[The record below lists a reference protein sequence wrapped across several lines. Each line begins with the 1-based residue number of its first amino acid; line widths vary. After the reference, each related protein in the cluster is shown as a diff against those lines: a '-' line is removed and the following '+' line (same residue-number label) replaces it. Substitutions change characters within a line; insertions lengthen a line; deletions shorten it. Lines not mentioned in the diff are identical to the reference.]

1 MPMLELS
8 DQQVVDLVK
17 QLPPQRKRT
26 ALLALAE
33 ETTARRNERMQ
44 LVESQIRQACADR
57 GRDWDAMPEVERE
70 AFLDDLIH
78 EDRPCAS

>member
-1 MPMLELS
+1 MLMLELS

-44 LVESQIRQACADR
+44 LVESQIRQSCAER
-57 GRDWDAMPEVERE
+57 ERDWDAMSKNERE

-78 EDRPCAS
+78 W

>member
-44 LVESQIRQACADR
+44 LVESQIRQSCAER
-57 GRDWDAMPEVERE
+57 GRDWDAMSADERE
-70 AFLDDLIH
+70 DFLDDLIH
-78 EDRPCAS
+78 EDRPCGS

>member
-1 MPMLELS
+1 MPMLELT

-33 ETTARRNERMQ
+33 ETATRRDERMQ
-44 LVESQIRQACADR
+44 LVESQLRRACAER
-57 GRDWDAMPEVERE
+57 GRDWDAMSADERE
-70 AFLDDLIH
+70 EFLDDFVH
-78 EDRPCAS
+78 EDRPCGS

>member
-1 MPMLELS
+1 MPMLELT

-33 ETTARRNERMQ
+33 ETETRRDEWML
-44 LVESQIRQACADR
+44 LVESQLRQACAER
-57 GRDWDAMPEVERE
+57 GRDVRRRA
-70 AFLDDLIH
+70 
-78 EDRPCAS
+78 